1 MDHTLL
7 SLVVL
12 DCSLADVPV
21 NPTGLESVFPRSR
34 HSMLVLVERA
44 VKSSVEL
51 VLSLGCAT
59 KVFPVEAVTI
69 ACVCT
74 WLDVD
79 LWILVVFPWGRDLR
93 FLQLIGV
100 IAAIVVVST
109 LDSSAT

>member
-12 DCSLADVPV
+12 DCSLAGVPV
-21 NPTGLESVFPRSR
+21 NPTRFESVLPRSR
-34 HSMLVLVERA
+34 HSILVLVERV

-51 VLSLGCAT
+51 VLLLGCAT

-69 ACVCT
+69 ICT